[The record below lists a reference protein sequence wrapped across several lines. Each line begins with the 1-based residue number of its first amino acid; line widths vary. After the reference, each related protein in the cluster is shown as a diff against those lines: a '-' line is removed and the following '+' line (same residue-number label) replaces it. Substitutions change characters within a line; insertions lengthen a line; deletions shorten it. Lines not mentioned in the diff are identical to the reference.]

1 MSSSG
6 HPQGGLF
13 SANPPRLA
21 ETGNPNMTELLSPLE
36 WVFVIL
42 LGLVPLVGL
51 AFHLWVMLAG
61 HGKPNPDDAD

>member
-1 MSSSG
+1 
-6 HPQGGLF
+6 
-13 SANPPRLA
+13 
-21 ETGNPNMTELLSPLE
+21 MTELLSPLE